1 METVEFDN
9 KTAFKKLWVT
19 NALDGFED
27 LLVDGRTISLLG
39 ESMRDFRIS

>member
-1 METVEFDN
+1 METVEIDN

-19 NALDGFED
+19 NALDRFEY